1 MHEFGLGFMSTIM
14 FHAMPPP
21 PPLTSK
27 KNLIYCTWTLYFNC
41 QGGQQG
47 LEFFQYE
54 VERSNI
60 SFGNLL
66 TMKSHLG
73 YGVRDYL
80 YYKKRCGNAVA
91 TLQEIDYDVDA
102 NE

>member
-1 MHEFGLGFMSTIM
+1 
-14 FHAMPPP
+14 
-21 PPLTSK
+21 
-27 KNLIYCTWTLYFNC
+27 
-41 QGGQQG
+41 
-47 LEFFQYE
+47 
-54 VERSNI
+54 
-60 SFGNLL
+60 
-66 TMKSHLG
+66 MKSHLG